1 MEDVANDKIARD
13 LFNPVIPITDA
24 EQLIGKCR
32 PQSSMYRPNFLS
44 PLREEIRRALFI
56 KIYYFD
62 ARKNKKIVA
71 DFSSSRRIPCTGVIK
86 RLRAL
91 ESRI

>member
-13 LFNPVIPITDA
+13 LFNLVIPIMDA
-24 EQLIGKCR
+24 EQLIGTR
-32 PQSSMYRPNFLS
+32 HPQSSMYWPNFLS

-62 ARKNKKIVA
+62 ARKNKKIIA

-86 RLRAL
+86 R
-91 ESRI
+91 